1 MNRINIYLEAVEKKQ
16 LIKIKEKYHLSI
28 STIADIIANVYMLII
43 PVELEEHY
51 MYGRTGR
58 KTSIKPREM
67 GIRIRKK
74 SVVYTNVLKL
84 FLKGEIKKFVDQK
97 TYEKTQN
104 MIYKK
109 FEETYDEDWNGSLL
123 HRLLPKY
130 IRQSPDYYKRIL
142 EDEK

>member
-1 MNRINIYLEAVEKKQ
+1 MRINIYLEATEKKQ
-16 LIKIKEKYHLSI
+16 LIKMKEKYHLSI
-28 STIADIIANVYMLII
+28 STIADIIANVYYLII

-67 GIRIRKK
+67 GIKVRKK

-84 FLKGEIKKFVDQK
+84 FLKGEIKKFADQK
-97 TYEKTQN
+97 TYEISQN

-109 FEETYDEDWNGSLL
+109 FNETNDEDWNGSLL
-123 HRLLPKY
+123 HRQLPKY
-130 IRQSPDYYKRIL
+130 IRQNPEYYRKIL
-142 EDEK
+142 EGEK